1 MDLVTALRA
10 ERLASYYRL
19 RGGYPVPLAGG
30 IWWTSLA
37 FAGFAG
43 LSPGRWNLLA
53 FVTSGLIF
61 PLALGLSRVLRVD
74 FMRDRTVVTDV
85 LVPTF
90 LSMML
95 FWPIA
100 ISAFWTQPVLVPLV
114 LAIGMSIHWPVIGWS
129 YGRPALYSAHALVR
143 AVLCFVIW
151 NWLPQGRF
159 TILPMAVALVY
170 FATVAALLMDSR
182 RATQALQQPA
192 S

>member
-1 MDLVTALRA
+1 MDLVTALRV

-30 IWWTSLA
+30 IWWTALA

-74 FMRDRTVVTDV
+74 FMRDRTAVTDV

-143 AVLCFVIW
+143 AVLCFAIW
-151 NWLPQGRF
+151 NWLPEGRF

-170 FATVAALLMDSR
+170 FATVAALFIDTR
-182 RATQALQQPA
+182 RATEALQQSA